1 MKIEKKV
8 LNNALRILGKVVC
21 QTSPVEVF
29 RGVRFVG
36 TPGKVLAMA
45 TDGVELVSL
54 RIDAETEGSE
64 DFFVEYRALW
74 EMVRTARSNRIVLE
88 GRKVEYPVLEA
99 VPADAT
105 VAELPVEFAELLVS
119 AAPII
124 NRNEPRAVLRGVN
137 LSKDGTTVTD
147 GKQLLNLPC
156 SLTLKESITIPF
168 PLVLLAARLHDAG
181 TLATWTNGNS
191 RLFQITI
198 GDFIWCGK
206 APSGNYP
213 NWKQVISADNALDYS
228 ITFHESKQVIDF
240 LKTVPDHEPY
250 HGIELNVTPEGV
262 SVIPLDYPDMHLE
275 AIAGHAGV
283 RPRAVLALN
292 KHILVRMLALGYC
305 TFRANSDGL
314 IPVVAEGRY
323 GRYLAMPIRS
333 VPRKYEKSTQPKQE
347 QKKMETTENKV
358 VESNDPVPAASPLEE
373 LCCNVEELR
382 RKLKHL
388 LDESGLLIR
397 KVKEVTL
404 LQKQKEREFVQT
416 CRRLE
421 RIKMAMW
428 QPAINQTGP
437 YGDSHPPEGELSTF
451 PHSRTGKRTGGYITS
466 VLPSPCR
473 RQGCTGG
480 A

>member
-1 MKIEKKV
+1 MRIEKKV
-8 LNNALRILGKVVC
+8 LNDALRILGKMVC
-21 QTSPVEVF
+21 QTSPAEVF

-54 RIDAETEGSE
+54 RLDAETEGAE
-64 DFFVEYRALW
+64 DLFVEYRALR
-74 EMVRTARSNRIVLE
+74 EMARAARGSRIELE
-88 GRKVEYPVLEA
+88 GRKVEYPAPEV

-105 VAELPVEFAELLVS
+105 VVELPVEFAELLAS

-137 LSKDGTTVTD
+137 LSKDGITVTD

-156 SLTLKESITIPF
+156 SLALKESITIPF
-168 PLVLLAARLHDAG
+168 PSALLVAKLHDAG
-181 TLATWTNGNS
+181 TLAAWTNGNS

-198 GDFIWCGK
+198 GDFVWCGK
-206 APSGNYP
+206 IPSGNYP
-213 NWKQVISADNALDYS
+213 NWKQVIPADNALDYS
-228 ITFHESKQVIDF
+228 ITFHEPKQVIDF

-275 AIAGHAGV
+275 AIADHAGV
-283 RPRAVLALN
+283 RPRAVLVLN
-292 KHILVRMLALGYC
+292 KHILLRMLAQGYC

-314 IPVVAEGRY
+314 IPVVAEGGY

-333 VPRKYEKSTQPKQE
+333 IPGKYEKSIQPKQE

-373 LCCNVEELR
+373 LSSNVEELR
-382 RKLKHL
+382 SKLKHL
-388 LDESGLLIR
+388 LDESGILIR

-416 CRRLE
+416 RRRLE
-421 RIKMAMW
+421 RIKMAM
-428 QPAINQTGP
+428 
-437 YGDSHPPEGELSTF
+437 
-451 PHSRTGKRTGGYITS
+451 
-466 VLPSPCR
+466 
-473 RQGCTGG
+473 
-480 A
+480 

>member
-8 LNNALRILGKVVC
+8 LNDALRILGKVVC

-36 TPGKVLAMA
+36 TPGDVLAMA
-45 TDGVELVSL
+45 TDGEEQVSL
-54 RIDAETEGSE
+54 RIDAEVEGAE
-64 DFFVEYRALW
+64 DFFVEYRALR
-74 EMVRTARSNRIVLE
+74 EMVRTAKGSRIGLT
-88 GRKVEYPVLEA
+88 GRKVEYPALDA
-99 VPADAT
+99 VPADAI
-105 VAELPVEFAELLVS
+105 VAELPVEFAELLAS

-137 LSKDGTTVTD
+137 LSKDGITVTD

-156 SLTLKESITIPF
+156 SLALKESITIPF
-168 PLVLLAARLHDAG
+168 PSALLAARLHDAG
-181 TLATWTNGNS
+181 TLAAWTSGNS

-213 NWKQVISADNALDYS
+213 NWKQVIPADNALDYS
-228 ITFHESKQVIDF
+228 ITFHEPKQVIDF

-275 AIAGHAGV
+275 AIADHAGV
-283 RPRAVLALN
+283 RPRAVLVLN
-292 KHILVRMLALGYC
+292 KHILLRMLVQGYC

-314 IPVVAEGRY
+314 IPVVAEGGY

-333 VPRKYEKSTQPKQE
+333 IPGKYEKSIQPKQE

-373 LCCNVEELR
+373 LSSNVEELR
-382 RKLKHL
+382 SKLKHL

-416 CRRLE
+416 RRRLE
-421 RIKMAMW
+421 RIKMAM
-428 QPAINQTGP
+428 
-437 YGDSHPPEGELSTF
+437 
-451 PHSRTGKRTGGYITS
+451 
-466 VLPSPCR
+466 
-473 RQGCTGG
+473 
-480 A
+480 

>member
-1 MKIEKKV
+1 MRIEKKV
-8 LNNALRILGKVVC
+8 LNDALRILGKVVC
-21 QTSPVEVF
+21 QTSPAEVF

-36 TPGKVLAMA
+36 TPGDVLAMA

-54 RIDAETEGSE
+54 RIDAEVEGTE
-64 DFFVEYRALW
+64 DFFVEYRALR
-74 EMVRTARSNRIVLE
+74 EMVRTAKGSRIELK
-88 GRKVEYPVLEA
+88 GRKVEYPAQEA
-99 VPADAT
+99 VPADAA
-105 VAELPVEFAELLVS
+105 VVELPVEFAELLAS

-137 LSKDGTTVTD
+137 LSKDGITVTD

-156 SLTLKESITIPF
+156 SLALKESITIPF
-168 PLVLLAARLHDAG
+168 PSALLAARLHDAG
-181 TLATWTNGNS
+181 TLAAWTSGNS

-213 NWKQVISADNALDYS
+213 NWKQVIPADNALDYS
-228 ITFHESKQVIDF
+228 ITFHEPKQVIDF

-275 AIAGHAGV
+275 AIADHAGV

-292 KHILVRMLALGYC
+292 KHILLRMLAQGYC
-305 TFRANSDGL
+305 TFRANSGGL
-314 IPVVAEGRY
+314 IPVVAEGGY

-333 VPRKYEKSTQPKQE
+333 VPGKYEKSTQPKLE

-373 LCCNVEELR
+373 LSSNVEELR
-382 RKLKHL
+382 SKLKHL
-388 LDESGLLIR
+388 LDESGILIR

-416 CRRLE
+416 RRRLE
-421 RIKMAMW
+421 RIKMAM
-428 QPAINQTGP
+428 
-437 YGDSHPPEGELSTF
+437 
-451 PHSRTGKRTGGYITS
+451 
-466 VLPSPCR
+466 
-473 RQGCTGG
+473 
-480 A
+480 

>member
-1 MKIEKKV
+1 MRIEKKV
-8 LNNALRILGKVVC
+8 LNDALRILGKVVC

-36 TPGKVLAMA
+36 TPGDVLAMA

-54 RIDAETEGSE
+54 RIDAEVEGAE
-64 DFFVEYRALW
+64 DFVVEYRALR
-74 EMVRTARSNRIVLE
+74 EMVRTARGNRIVLE
-88 GRKVEYPVLEA
+88 GGKVEYPAQEV

-105 VAELPVEFAELLVS
+105 IVELPVEFAELLAS

-137 LSKDGTTVTD
+137 LSKDGITVTD

-156 SLTLKESITIPF
+156 SLALKESITIPF
-168 PLVLLAARLHDAG
+168 PSALLAARLHDAG
-181 TLATWTNGNS
+181 TLAAWTSGNS

-198 GDFIWCGK
+198 GDFVWCGK
-206 APSGNYP
+206 IPSGNYP
-213 NWKQVISADNALDYS
+213 NWKQVIPADNALDYS
-228 ITFHESKQVIDF
+228 ITFHEPKQVIDF

-275 AIAGHAGV
+275 AIADHAGV
-283 RPRAVLALN
+283 RPRAVLVLN
-292 KHILVRMLALGYC
+292 KHILLRMLAQGYC

-314 IPVVAEGRY
+314 IPVVAEGGY

-333 VPRKYEKSTQPKQE
+333 IPGKYEKSIQPKQE

-373 LCCNVEELR
+373 LSSNVEELR
-382 RKLKHL
+382 SKLKHL
-388 LDESGLLIR
+388 LDESGILIR

-416 CRRLE
+416 RRRLE
-421 RIKMAMW
+421 RIKMAM
-428 QPAINQTGP
+428 
-437 YGDSHPPEGELSTF
+437 
-451 PHSRTGKRTGGYITS
+451 
-466 VLPSPCR
+466 
-473 RQGCTGG
+473 
-480 A
+480 

>member
-1 MKIEKKV
+1 MRIEKKV
-8 LNNALRILGKVVC
+8 LNDALRILGKMVC
-21 QTSPVEVF
+21 QTSPAEVF

-36 TPGKVLAMA
+36 IPGDVLAMA
-45 TDGVELVSL
+45 TDSVEQVSL
-54 RIDAETEGSE
+54 RIDAEVEGTE
-64 DFFVEYRALW
+64 DFVVEYRTLR
-74 EMVRTARSNRIVLE
+74 EMVRTTKGSRIELK
-88 GRKVEYPVLEA
+88 GRNVEYPALDA
-99 VPADAT
+99 VPADAI
-105 VAELPVEFAELLVS
+105 VAELPVEFAELLAS

-137 LSKDGTTVTD
+137 LSKDGITVTD

-156 SLTLKESITIPF
+156 SLALKESITIPF
-168 PLVLLAARLHDAG
+168 PSALLAARLHDAG
-181 TLATWTNGNS
+181 TLAAWTSGNS

-198 GDFIWCGK
+198 GNFIWYGK

-213 NWKQVISADNALDYS
+213 NWKQVIPADNALDYS
-228 ITFHESKQVIDF
+228 ITFHEPKQVIDF

-275 AIAGHAGV
+275 AIADHAGV
-283 RPRAVLALN
+283 RPRAVLVLN
-292 KHILVRMLALGYC
+292 KHILLRMLAQGYC

-314 IPVVAEGRY
+314 IPVVAEGGY

-333 VPRKYEKSTQPKQE
+333 IPGKYEKSIQPKQE

-373 LCCNVEELR
+373 LSSNVEELR
-382 RKLKHL
+382 SKLKHL

-416 CRRLE
+416 RRRLE
-421 RIKMAMW
+421 RIKMTM
-428 QPAINQTGP
+428 
-437 YGDSHPPEGELSTF
+437 
-451 PHSRTGKRTGGYITS
+451 
-466 VLPSPCR
+466 
-473 RQGCTGG
+473 
-480 A
+480 

>member
-1 MKIEKKV
+1 MIEKNATQGGKEMRIEKKV
-8 LNNALRILGKVVC
+8 LNDALRILGKMVC
-21 QTSPVEVF
+21 QTSPAEVF

-36 TPGKVLAMA
+36 TPGDVLAMA
-45 TDGVELVSL
+45 TDGVEQVSL
-54 RIDAETEGSE
+54 RIDAEVEGAE
-64 DFFVEYRALW
+64 DFFVEYRALR
-74 EMVRTARSNRIVLE
+74 EMVRTAKGSRIELK
-88 GRKVEYPVLEA
+88 GRKVEYPAQEA
-99 VPADAT
+99 VPADAA
-105 VAELPVEFAELLVS
+105 VVELPVEFAELLAS

-137 LSKDGTTVTD
+137 LSKDGITVTD

-156 SLTLKESITIPF
+156 SLALKESITIPF
-168 PLVLLAARLHDAG
+168 PSALLAARLHDAG
-181 TLATWTNGNS
+181 TLAAWTNGNS

-213 NWKQVISADNALDYS
+213 NWKQVIPADNALDYS
-228 ITFHESKQVIDF
+228 ITFHEPKQVIDF

-275 AIAGHAGV
+275 AIADHAGV
-283 RPRAVLALN
+283 RPRAVLVLN
-292 KHILVRMLALGYC
+292 KHILLRMLAQGYC

-314 IPVVAEGRY
+314 IPVVAEGGY

-333 VPRKYEKSTQPKQE
+333 IPGKYEKSIQPEQE

-373 LCCNVEELR
+373 LSSNVEELR
-382 RKLKHL
+382 SKLKHL
-388 LDESGLLIR
+388 LDESGILIR

-416 CRRLE
+416 RRRLE
-421 RIKMAMW
+421 RIKMAM
-428 QPAINQTGP
+428 
-437 YGDSHPPEGELSTF
+437 
-451 PHSRTGKRTGGYITS
+451 
-466 VLPSPCR
+466 
-473 RQGCTGG
+473 
-480 A
+480 

>member
-1 MKIEKKV
+1 MRIEKKV
-8 LNNALRILGKVVC
+8 LNDALRILGKMVC
-21 QTSPVEVF
+21 QTSPAEVF

-36 TPGKVLAMA
+36 TPGDVLAMA
-45 TDGVELVSL
+45 TDGVEQVSL
-54 RIDAETEGSE
+54 RIDAETEGAE
-64 DFFVEYRALW
+64 EFFVEYRALR
-74 EMVRTARSNRIVLE
+74 EMVRTAKGSRIELK
-88 GRKVEYPVLEA
+88 GRKVEYPALEA
-99 VPADAT
+99 VPADAA
-105 VAELPVEFAELLVS
+105 VVELPVEFPELLAS

-137 LSKDGTTVTD
+137 LSKDGITVTD

-156 SLTLKESITIPF
+156 SLALKESITIPF
-168 PLVLLAARLHDAG
+168 PSALLAARLHDAG
-181 TLATWTNGNS
+181 TLAAWTSGNS

-213 NWKQVISADNALDYS
+213 NWKQVIPADNALDYS
-228 ITFHESKQVIDF
+228 ITFHEPKQVIDF

-275 AIAGHAGV
+275 AIADHAGV
-283 RPRAVLALN
+283 RPRAVLVLN
-292 KHILVRMLALGYC
+292 KHILLRMLAQGYC

-314 IPVVAEGRY
+314 IPVVAEGGY

-333 VPRKYEKSTQPKQE
+333 IPGKYEKSIQPKQE

-373 LCCNVEELR
+373 LSSNVEELR
-382 RKLKHL
+382 SKLKHL
-388 LDESGLLIR
+388 LDESGILIR

-416 CRRLE
+416 RRRLE
-421 RIKMAMW
+421 RIKMAM
-428 QPAINQTGP
+428 
-437 YGDSHPPEGELSTF
+437 
-451 PHSRTGKRTGGYITS
+451 
-466 VLPSPCR
+466 
-473 RQGCTGG
+473 
-480 A
+480 

>member
-1 MKIEKKV
+1 MRIEKKV
-8 LNNALRILGKVVC
+8 LNDALRILGKMVC
-21 QTSPVEVF
+21 QTSPAKVF

-36 TPGKVLAMA
+36 TPGDVLAMA
-45 TDGVELVSL
+45 TDGVEQVSL
-54 RIDAETEGSE
+54 RIDAEVEGAE
-64 DFFVEYRALW
+64 EFFVEYRVLR
-74 EMVRTARSNRIVLE
+74 EMVRTAKGSRIELK
-88 GRKVEYPVLEA
+88 GRKVEYPAQEAVPADATRTAKGSRIELKGRKVEYPAQEA

-105 VAELPVEFAELLVS
+105 VVELPVEFAELLAS

-137 LSKDGTTVTD
+137 LSKDGITVTD

-156 SLTLKESITIPF
+156 SLALKESITIPF
-168 PLVLLAARLHDAG
+168 PSALLAARLHDAG
-181 TLATWTNGNS
+181 TLAAWTSGNS

-198 GDFIWCGK
+198 GNFIWYGK

-213 NWKQVISADNALDYS
+213 NWKQVIPADNALDYS
-228 ITFHESKQVIDF
+228 ITFHEPKQVIDF

-275 AIAGHAGV
+275 AIADHAGV
-283 RPRAVLALN
+283 RPRAVLVLN
-292 KHILVRMLALGYC
+292 KHILLRMLAQGYC

-314 IPVVAEGRY
+314 IPVVAEGGY

-333 VPRKYEKSTQPKQE
+333 IPGKYEKSIQPKQE

-373 LCCNVEELR
+373 LSSNVEELR
-382 RKLKHL
+382 SKLKHL
-388 LDESGLLIR
+388 LDESGILIR

-416 CRRLE
+416 RRRLE
-421 RIKMAMW
+421 RIKMAM
-428 QPAINQTGP
+428 
-437 YGDSHPPEGELSTF
+437 
-451 PHSRTGKRTGGYITS
+451 
-466 VLPSPCR
+466 
-473 RQGCTGG
+473 
-480 A
+480 

>member
-1 MKIEKKV
+1 MRIEKKV
-8 LNNALRILGKVVC
+8 LNDALRILGKMVC
-21 QTSPVEVF
+21 QTSPEEVF

-36 TPGKVLAMA
+36 IPGDVLAMA
-45 TDGVELVSL
+45 TDGVEQVSL
-54 RIDAETEGSE
+54 RIDAEVEGAE
-64 DFFVEYRALW
+64 DFFVEYRALR
-74 EMVRTARSNRIVLE
+74 EMVRTAKGSRIELK
-88 GRKVEYPVLEA
+88 GRNVEYPALDA
-99 VPADAT
+99 VPADAI
-105 VAELPVEFAELLVS
+105 VAELPVEFAELLAS

-137 LSKDGTTVTD
+137 LSKDGITATD

-168 PLVLLAARLHDAG
+168 PLALLAARLHDTG
-181 TLATWTNGNS
+181 TLAAWTSGNS

-213 NWKQVISADNALDYS
+213 NWKQVIPADNALDYS
-228 ITFHESKQVIDF
+228 ITFHEPKQVIDF

-275 AIAGHAGV
+275 AIADHAGV
-283 RPRAVLALN
+283 RPRAVLVLN
-292 KHILVRMLALGYC
+292 KHILLRMLAQGYC

-314 IPVVAEGRY
+314 IPVVAEGGY

-333 VPRKYEKSTQPKQE
+333 IPGKYEKSIQPKQE

-373 LCCNVEELR
+373 LSSNVEELR
-382 RKLKHL
+382 SKLKHL

-416 CRRLE
+416 RRRLE
-421 RIKMAMW
+421 RIKMAM
-428 QPAINQTGP
+428 
-437 YGDSHPPEGELSTF
+437 
-451 PHSRTGKRTGGYITS
+451 
-466 VLPSPCR
+466 
-473 RQGCTGG
+473 
-480 A
+480 

>member
-1 MKIEKKV
+1 MRIEKKV
-8 LNNALRILGKVVC
+8 LNDALRILGKMVC
-21 QTSPVEVF
+21 QTSPAEVF

-36 TPGKVLAMA
+36 TPGDVLAMA

-54 RIDAETEGSE
+54 RIDAEVEGTE
-64 DFFVEYRALW
+64 DFVVEYRALR
-74 EMVRTARSNRIVLE
+74 EMVRTAKGSRIELK
-88 GRKVEYPVLEA
+88 GRKVEYPALEA

-105 VAELPVEFAELLVS
+105 VVELLEEFPELLAS

-137 LSKDGTTVTD
+137 LSKDGITVTD

-156 SLTLKESITIPF
+156 SLALKESITIPF
-168 PLVLLAARLHDAG
+168 PSALLAARLHDAG
-181 TLATWTNGNS
+181 TLAAWTSGNS

-213 NWKQVISADNALDYS
+213 NWKQVIPADNALDYS
-228 ITFHESKQVIDF
+228 ITFHEPKQVIDF

-275 AIAGHAGV
+275 AIADHAGV

-292 KHILVRMLALGYC
+292 KHILLRMLAQGYC

-314 IPVVAEGRY
+314 IPVVAEGGY

-333 VPRKYEKSTQPKQE
+333 VPRKYEKSIQPEQE

-373 LCCNVEELR
+373 LSSNVEELR
-382 RKLKHL
+382 SKLKHL
-388 LDESGLLIR
+388 LDESGILIR

-416 CRRLE
+416 RRRLE
-421 RIKMAMW
+421 RIKMAM
-428 QPAINQTGP
+428 
-437 YGDSHPPEGELSTF
+437 
-451 PHSRTGKRTGGYITS
+451 
-466 VLPSPCR
+466 
-473 RQGCTGG
+473 
-480 A
+480 

>member
-1 MKIEKKV
+1 MRIEKKV
-8 LNNALRILGKVVC
+8 LNDALRILGKVVC
-21 QTSPVEVF
+21 QTSTVEVF

-36 TPGKVLAMA
+36 TPEKVLAMA

-54 RIDAETEGSE
+54 RLDAETEGAE
-64 DFFVEYRALW
+64 DLFVEYRALR
-74 EMVRTARSNRIVLE
+74 EMARAARGSRIELE
-88 GRKVEYPVLEA
+88 GRKVEYPAPEV

-105 VAELPVEFAELLVS
+105 VVELPVEFAELLAS

-137 LSKDGTTVTD
+137 LSKDGITVTD

-156 SLTLKESITIPF
+156 SLALKESITIPF
-168 PLVLLAARLHDAG
+168 PSALLAARLHDAG
-181 TLATWTNGNS
+181 TLAAWTSGNS

-213 NWKQVISADNALDYS
+213 NWKQVIPADNALDYS
-228 ITFHESKQVIDF
+228 ITFHEPKQVIDF

-275 AIAGHAGV
+275 AIADHAGV
-283 RPRAVLALN
+283 RPRAVLVLN
-292 KHILVRMLALGYC
+292 KHILLRMLAQGYC

-314 IPVVAEGRY
+314 IPVVAEGGY

-333 VPRKYEKSTQPKQE
+333 IPGKYEKSIQPKQE

-373 LCCNVEELR
+373 LSSNVEELR
-382 RKLKHL
+382 SKLKHL

-416 CRRLE
+416 RRRLE
-421 RIKMAMW
+421 RIKMAM
-428 QPAINQTGP
+428 
-437 YGDSHPPEGELSTF
+437 
-451 PHSRTGKRTGGYITS
+451 
-466 VLPSPCR
+466 
-473 RQGCTGG
+473 
-480 A
+480 

>member
-1 MKIEKKV
+1 MVPKMPDSCLTAGYFVFYSQDREERNGYDQKMQTQGGKEMRIEKKV
-8 LNNALRILGKVVC
+8 LNDALRILGKVVC
-21 QTSPVEVF
+21 QTSPAEVF

-36 TPGKVLAMA
+36 TPGDVLAMA
-45 TDGVELVSL
+45 TDGEEQVSL
-54 RIDAETEGSE
+54 RIDAEVEGAE
-64 DFFVEYRALW
+64 EFFVEYRALR
-74 EMVRTARSNRIVLE
+74 EMVRTAKGSRIELK
-88 GRKVEYPVLEA
+88 GRKVEYPAQEV

-105 VAELPVEFAELLVS
+105 VAELPVEFAELLAS

-137 LSKDGTTVTD
+137 LSKDGITVTD

-156 SLTLKESITIPF
+156 SLALKESITIPF
-168 PLVLLAARLHDAG
+168 PSALLAARLHDVG
-181 TLATWTNGNS
+181 TLAAWTSGNS

-213 NWKQVISADNALDYS
+213 NWKQVIPADNALDYS
-228 ITFHESKQVIDF
+228 ITFHEPKQVIDF

-275 AIAGHAGV
+275 AIADHAGV
-283 RPRAVLALN
+283 RPRAVLVLN
-292 KHILVRMLALGYC
+292 KHILLRMLAQGYC

-314 IPVVAEGRY
+314 IPVVAEGGY

-333 VPRKYEKSTQPKQE
+333 VPKKYEKSIQPKQE

-373 LCCNVEELR
+373 LSSNVEELR
-382 RKLKHL
+382 SKLKHL
-388 LDESGLLIR
+388 LDESGILIR

-416 CRRLE
+416 RRRLE
-421 RIKMAMW
+421 RIKMAM
-428 QPAINQTGP
+428 
-437 YGDSHPPEGELSTF
+437 
-451 PHSRTGKRTGGYITS
+451 
-466 VLPSPCR
+466 
-473 RQGCTGG
+473 
-480 A
+480 

>member
-1 MKIEKKV
+1 MIEKNATQGGKEMRIEKKV
-8 LNNALRILGKVVC
+8 LNDALRILGKVVC

-36 TPGKVLAMA
+36 TPGDVLAMA

-54 RIDAETEGSE
+54 RLDAETEGAE
-64 DFFVEYRALW
+64 DFFVEYRALR
-74 EMVRTARSNRIVLE
+74 EMVRTARGNRIVLE
-88 GRKVEYPVLEA
+88 GRKVEYPAQEV

-105 VAELPVEFAELLVS
+105 VVELPEKFSELLAS

-124 NRNEPRAVLRGVN
+124 NRNESRAVLQGVN
-137 LSKDGTTVTD
+137 LSKDGITATD

-156 SLTLKESITIPF
+156 PLALKESITIPF
-168 PLVLLAARLHDAG
+168 PSALLAARLHDAG
-181 TLATWTNGNS
+181 TLAAWTSGNS

-213 NWKQVISADNALDYS
+213 NWKQVIPADNALDYS
-228 ITFHESKQVIDF
+228 ITFHEPKQVIDF

-275 AIAGHAGV
+275 AIADHAGV
-283 RPRAVLALN
+283 RPRAVLVLN
-292 KHILVRMLALGYC
+292 KHILLRMLAQGYC

-314 IPVVAEGRY
+314 IPVVTEGGY

-333 VPRKYEKSTQPKQE
+333 ILGKYEKSIQPKQE

-373 LCCNVEELR
+373 LSSNVEELR
-382 RKLKHL
+382 SKLKHL
-388 LDESGLLIR
+388 LDESGILIR

-416 CRRLE
+416 RRRLE
-421 RIKMAMW
+421 RIKMAM
-428 QPAINQTGP
+428 
-437 YGDSHPPEGELSTF
+437 
-451 PHSRTGKRTGGYITS
+451 
-466 VLPSPCR
+466 
-473 RQGCTGG
+473 
-480 A
+480 

>member
-1 MKIEKKV
+1 MRIEKKV
-8 LNNALRILGKVVC
+8 LNDALRILGKVVC

-36 TPGKVLAMA
+36 TPGDVLAMA
-45 TDGVELVSL
+45 TDGEEQVSL
-54 RIDAETEGSE
+54 RIDAEVEGAE
-64 DFFVEYRALW
+64 DFFVEYRALR
-74 EMVRTARSNRIVLE
+74 EMVRTAKGSRIGLT
-88 GRKVEYPVLEA
+88 GRKVEYPALEA
-99 VPADAT
+99 VPADAI
-105 VAELPVEFAELLVS
+105 VAELPVEFAELLAS

-137 LSKDGTTVTD
+137 LSNDGITVTD

-168 PLVLLAARLHDAG
+168 PSALLAARLHDVG
-181 TLATWTNGNS
+181 TLAAWTSGNS

-198 GDFIWCGK
+198 GNFIWYGK

-213 NWKQVISADNALDYS
+213 NWKQVIPADNALDYS
-228 ITFHESKQVIDF
+228 ITFREPKQMIDF

-275 AIAGHAGV
+275 AIADHAGV
-283 RPRAVLALN
+283 RPRAVLVLN
-292 KHILVRMLALGYC
+292 KHILLRMLAQGYC

-314 IPVVAEGRY
+314 IPVVAEGGY

-333 VPRKYEKSTQPKQE
+333 IPGKYEKSIQPKQE

-373 LCCNVEELR
+373 LSSNVEELR
-382 RKLKHL
+382 SKLKHL
-388 LDESGLLIR
+388 LDESGILIR

-416 CRRLE
+416 RRRLE
-421 RIKMAMW
+421 RIKMAM
-428 QPAINQTGP
+428 
-437 YGDSHPPEGELSTF
+437 
-451 PHSRTGKRTGGYITS
+451 
-466 VLPSPCR
+466 
-473 RQGCTGG
+473 
-480 A
+480 

>member
-1 MKIEKKV
+1 MRIEKKV
-8 LNNALRILGKVVC
+8 LNDALRILGKMVC
-21 QTSPVEVF
+21 QTSPAEVF

-36 TPGKVLAMA
+36 TPGDVLAMA
-45 TDGVELVSL
+45 TDSVEQVSL
-54 RIDAETEGSE
+54 RIDAEVEGTE
-64 DFFVEYRALW
+64 DFVVEYRALR
-74 EMVRTARSNRIVLE
+74 EMVRTAKGSRIELK
-88 GRKVEYPVLEA
+88 GRNVEYPALDA
-99 VPADAT
+99 VPADAI
-105 VAELPVEFAELLVS
+105 VAELPVEFAELLAS

-137 LSKDGTTVTD
+137 LSKDGITVTD

-156 SLTLKESITIPF
+156 SLALKESITIPF
-168 PLVLLAARLHDAG
+168 PSALLAARLHDAG
-181 TLATWTNGNS
+181 TLAAWTSGNS

-198 GDFIWCGK
+198 GDFTWSGK

-213 NWKQVISADNALDYS
+213 NWKQVIPADNALDYS
-228 ITFHESKQVIDF
+228 ITFHEPKQVIDF

-275 AIAGHAGV
+275 AIADHAGV
-283 RPRAVLALN
+283 RPRAVLVLN
-292 KHILVRMLALGYC
+292 KHILLRMLAQGYC

-314 IPVVAEGRY
+314 IPVVAEGGY

-333 VPRKYEKSTQPKQE
+333 IPGKYEKSIQPKQE

-373 LCCNVEELR
+373 LSSNVEELR
-382 RKLKHL
+382 SKLKHL
-388 LDESGLLIR
+388 LDESGILIR

-416 CRRLE
+416 RRRLE
-421 RIKMAMW
+421 RIKMTM
-428 QPAINQTGP
+428 
-437 YGDSHPPEGELSTF
+437 
-451 PHSRTGKRTGGYITS
+451 
-466 VLPSPCR
+466 
-473 RQGCTGG
+473 
-480 A
+480 

>member
-1 MKIEKKV
+1 MQTQGGKEMRIEKKV
-8 LNNALRILGKVVC
+8 LNDALRILGKMVC
-21 QTSPVEVF
+21 QTSPAEVF

-36 TPGKVLAMA
+36 TPGDVLAMA

-54 RIDAETEGSE
+54 RIDAEVEGTE
-64 DFFVEYRALW
+64 DFVVEYRALR
-74 EMVRTARSNRIVLE
+74 EMVRTDKGSRIELK
-88 GRKVEYPVLEA
+88 GRKVEYPALEA

-105 VAELPVEFAELLVS
+105 VAELPVEFAELLAS

-137 LSKDGTTVTD
+137 LSKDGITVTD

-156 SLTLKESITIPF
+156 SLALKESITIPF
-168 PLVLLAARLHDAG
+168 PLALLAARLHDTG
-181 TLATWTNGNS
+181 NLAAWTSGNS

-198 GDFIWCGK
+198 GNFIWYGK

-213 NWKQVISADNALDYS
+213 NWKQVIPADNALDYS
-228 ITFHESKQVIDF
+228 ITFREPKQVIDF

-275 AIAGHAGV
+275 AIADHAGV
-283 RPRAVLALN
+283 RPRAVLVLN
-292 KHILVRMLALGYC
+292 KHILLRMLAQGYC

-314 IPVVAEGRY
+314 IPVVAEGGY

-333 VPRKYEKSTQPKQE
+333 VPGKYEKSTQPKQE
-347 QKKMETTENKV
+347 QKKMETIENKV

-373 LCCNVEELR
+373 LSSNVEELR
-382 RKLKHL
+382 SKLKHL
-388 LDESGLLIR
+388 LDESGILIR

-416 CRRLE
+416 RRRLE
-421 RIKMAMW
+421 RIKMAM
-428 QPAINQTGP
+428 
-437 YGDSHPPEGELSTF
+437 
-451 PHSRTGKRTGGYITS
+451 
-466 VLPSPCR
+466 
-473 RQGCTGG
+473 
-480 A
+480 

>member
-1 MKIEKKV
+1 MRIEKKV
-8 LNNALRILGKVVC
+8 LNDALRILGKMVC
-21 QTSPVEVF
+21 QTSPAEVF

-36 TPGKVLAMA
+36 IPGDVLAMA
-45 TDGVELVSL
+45 TDSVEQVSL
-54 RIDAETEGSE
+54 RIDAEVEGTE
-64 DFFVEYRALW
+64 DFVVEYRTLR
-74 EMVRTARSNRIVLE
+74 EMVRTTKGSRIELK
-88 GRKVEYPVLEA
+88 GRNVEYPALDA
-99 VPADAT
+99 VPADAI
-105 VAELPVEFAELLVS
+105 VAELPVEFAELLAS

-137 LSKDGTTVTD
+137 LSKDGITVTD

-156 SLTLKESITIPF
+156 SLALKESITIPF
-168 PLVLLAARLHDAG
+168 PSALLAARLHDAG
-181 TLATWTNGNS
+181 TLAAWTSGNS

-198 GDFIWCGK
+198 GNFIWYGK

-213 NWKQVISADNALDYS
+213 NWKQVIPADNALDYS
-228 ITFHESKQVIDF
+228 ITFHEPKQVIDF

-275 AIAGHAGV
+275 AIADHAGV
-283 RPRAVLALN
+283 RPRAVLVLN
-292 KHILVRMLALGYC
+292 KHILLRMLAQGYC

-314 IPVVAEGRY
+314 IPVVAEGGY

-333 VPRKYEKSTQPKQE
+333 IPGKYEKSIQPKQE

-373 LCCNVEELR
+373 LSSNVEELR
-382 RKLKHL
+382 SKLKHL
-388 LDESGLLIR
+388 LDESGILIR

-416 CRRLE
+416 RRRLE
-421 RIKMAMW
+421 RIKMAM
-428 QPAINQTGP
+428 
-437 YGDSHPPEGELSTF
+437 
-451 PHSRTGKRTGGYITS
+451 
-466 VLPSPCR
+466 
-473 RQGCTGG
+473 
-480 A
+480 

>member
-1 MKIEKKV
+1 MRIEKKV
-8 LNNALRILGKVVC
+8 LNDALRILGKVVC
-21 QTSPVEVF
+21 QTSPAEVF

-36 TPGKVLAMA
+36 TPGDVLAMA
-45 TDGVELVSL
+45 TDGVEQVSL
-54 RIDAETEGSE
+54 RIDAEVEGAE
-64 DFFVEYRALW
+64 DLFVEYRALR
-74 EMVRTARSNRIVLE
+74 EMARAARGSRIELE
-88 GRKVEYPVLEA
+88 GRKVEYPAPEV

-105 VAELPVEFAELLVS
+105 VVELPVEFAELLAS

-137 LSKDGTTVTD
+137 LSKDGITVTD

-156 SLTLKESITIPF
+156 SLALKESITIPF
-168 PLVLLAARLHDAG
+168 PSALLAARLHDAG
-181 TLATWTNGNS
+181 TLAAWTSGNS

-213 NWKQVISADNALDYS
+213 NWKQVIPADNALDYS
-228 ITFHESKQVIDF
+228 IIFHEPKQVIDF

-275 AIAGHAGV
+275 AIADHAGV
-283 RPRAVLALN
+283 RPRAVLVLN
-292 KHILVRMLALGYC
+292 KHILLRMLAQGYC

-314 IPVVAEGRY
+314 IPVVAEGGY

-333 VPRKYEKSTQPKQE
+333 IPGKYEKSIQPEQE

-373 LCCNVEELR
+373 LSSNVEELR
-382 RKLKHL
+382 SKLKHL
-388 LDESGLLIR
+388 LDESGILIR

-416 CRRLE
+416 RRRLE
-421 RIKMAMW
+421 RIKMAM
-428 QPAINQTGP
+428 
-437 YGDSHPPEGELSTF
+437 
-451 PHSRTGKRTGGYITS
+451 
-466 VLPSPCR
+466 
-473 RQGCTGG
+473 
-480 A
+480 

>member
-1 MKIEKKV
+1 MRIEKKV
-8 LNNALRILGKVVC
+8 LNDALRILGKVVC

-36 TPGKVLAMA
+36 TPGDVLAMA
-45 TDGVELVSL
+45 TDGEEQVSL
-54 RIDAETEGSE
+54 RIDAEVEGAE
-64 DFFVEYRALW
+64 DFFVEYRALR
-74 EMVRTARSNRIVLE
+74 EMVRTAKGSRIGLT
-88 GRKVEYPVLEA
+88 GRKVEYPALEA
-99 VPADAT
+99 VPADAI
-105 VAELPVEFAELLVS
+105 VAELPVEFAELLAS

-137 LSKDGTTVTD
+137 LSNDGITVTD

-168 PLVLLAARLHDAG
+168 PSALLAARLHDAG
-181 TLATWTNGNS
+181 TLAAWTSGNS

-213 NWKQVISADNALDYS
+213 NWKQVIPADNALDYS
-228 ITFHESKQVIDF
+228 ITFHEPKQVIDF

-275 AIAGHAGV
+275 AIADHAGV
-283 RPRAVLALN
+283 RPRAVLVLN
-292 KHILVRMLALGYC
+292 KHILLRMLAQGYC

-314 IPVVAEGRY
+314 IPVVAEGGY

-333 VPRKYEKSTQPKQE
+333 IPGKYEKSIQPKQE

-373 LCCNVEELR
+373 LSSNVEELR
-382 RKLKHL
+382 SKLKHL
-388 LDESGLLIR
+388 LDESGILIR

-416 CRRLE
+416 RRRLE
-421 RIKMAMW
+421 RIKMAM
-428 QPAINQTGP
+428 
-437 YGDSHPPEGELSTF
+437 
-451 PHSRTGKRTGGYITS
+451 
-466 VLPSPCR
+466 
-473 RQGCTGG
+473 
-480 A
+480 

>member
-1 MKIEKKV
+1 MRIEKKV
-8 LNNALRILGKVVC
+8 LNDALRILGKMVC
-21 QTSPVEVF
+21 QTSPAEVF

-36 TPGKVLAMA
+36 TPGDVLAMA
-45 TDGVELVSL
+45 TDGVEQVSL
-54 RIDAETEGSE
+54 RIDAEVEGTE
-64 DFFVEYRALW
+64 DFVVEYRALR
-74 EMVRTARSNRIVLE
+74 EMVRTVKGSRIELK
-88 GRKVEYPVLEA
+88 GRKVEYPAQEA
-99 VPADAT
+99 VPSDAT
-105 VAELPVEFAELLVS
+105 VVELPVEFAELLAS

-137 LSKDGTTVTD
+137 LSKDGITVTD

-156 SLTLKESITIPF
+156 SLALKESITIPF
-168 PLVLLAARLHDAG
+168 PSALLAARLHDAG
-181 TLATWTNGNS
+181 ILAAWTSGNS

-213 NWKQVISADNALDYS
+213 NWKQVIPADNALDYS
-228 ITFHESKQVIDF
+228 ITFHEPKQVIDF

-275 AIAGHAGV
+275 AIADHAGV
-283 RPRAVLALN
+283 RPRAVLVLN
-292 KHILVRMLALGYC
+292 KHILLRMLAQGYC

-314 IPVVAEGRY
+314 IPVVAEGGY

-333 VPRKYEKSTQPKQE
+333 IPGKYEKSIQPKQE

-373 LCCNVEELR
+373 LSSNVEELR
-382 RKLKHL
+382 SKLKHL
-388 LDESGLLIR
+388 LDESGILIR

-416 CRRLE
+416 RRRLE
-421 RIKMAMW
+421 RIKMAM
-428 QPAINQTGP
+428 
-437 YGDSHPPEGELSTF
+437 
-451 PHSRTGKRTGGYITS
+451 
-466 VLPSPCR
+466 
-473 RQGCTGG
+473 
-480 A
+480 

>member
-1 MKIEKKV
+1 MRIEKKV
-8 LNNALRILGKVVC
+8 LNDALRILGKMVC
-21 QTSPVEVF
+21 QTSPAEVF

-36 TPGKVLAMA
+36 TPGDVLAMA

-54 RIDAETEGSE
+54 RIDAEVEGTE
-64 DFFVEYRALW
+64 DFVVEYRALR
-74 EMVRTARSNRIVLE
+74 EMVRTAKGSRIELK
-88 GRKVEYPVLEA
+88 GRKVEYPALEA

-105 VAELPVEFAELLVS
+105 VAELPVEFAELLAS

-137 LSKDGTTVTD
+137 LSKDGITVTD

-156 SLTLKESITIPF
+156 SLALKESITIPF
-168 PLVLLAARLHDAG
+168 PLALLAARLHDTG
-181 TLATWTNGNS
+181 NLAAWTSGNS

-198 GDFIWCGK
+198 GNFIWYGK

-213 NWKQVISADNALDYS
+213 NWKQVIPADNALDYS
-228 ITFHESKQVIDF
+228 ITFREPKQVIDF

-275 AIAGHAGV
+275 AIADHAGV
-283 RPRAVLALN
+283 RPRAVLVLN
-292 KHILVRMLALGYC
+292 KHILLRMLAQGYC

-314 IPVVAEGRY
+314 IPVVAEGGY

-333 VPRKYEKSTQPKQE
+333 VPGKYEKSTQPKQE

-373 LCCNVEELR
+373 LSSNVEELR
-382 RKLKHL
+382 SKLKHL
-388 LDESGLLIR
+388 LDESGILIR

-416 CRRLE
+416 RRRLE
-421 RIKMAMW
+421 RIKMAM
-428 QPAINQTGP
+428 
-437 YGDSHPPEGELSTF
+437 
-451 PHSRTGKRTGGYITS
+451 
-466 VLPSPCR
+466 
-473 RQGCTGG
+473 
-480 A
+480 

>member
-1 MKIEKKV
+1 MRIEKKV
-8 LNNALRILGKVVC
+8 LNDALRILGKMVC
-21 QTSPVEVF
+21 QTSPEEVF

-36 TPGKVLAMA
+36 IPGDVLAMA
-45 TDGVELVSL
+45 TDGVEQVSL
-54 RIDAETEGSE
+54 RIDAEVEGAE
-64 DFFVEYRALW
+64 DFFVEYRALR
-74 EMVRTARSNRIVLE
+74 EMVRTAKGSRIELK
-88 GRKVEYPVLEA
+88 GRNVEYPALDA
-99 VPADAT
+99 VPADAI
-105 VAELPVEFAELLVS
+105 VAELPVEFAELLAS

-137 LSKDGTTVTD
+137 LSKDGITATD

-156 SLTLKESITIPF
+156 SLVLEESITIPF
-168 PLVLLAARLHDAG
+168 PLALLAARLHDTG
-181 TLATWTNGNS
+181 TLAAWTSGNS

-213 NWKQVISADNALDYS
+213 NWKQVIPADNALDYS
-228 ITFHESKQVIDF
+228 ITFHEPKQVIDF

-275 AIAGHAGV
+275 AIADHAGV
-283 RPRAVLALN
+283 RPRAVLVLN
-292 KHILVRMLALGYC
+292 KHILLRMLAQGYC

-314 IPVVAEGRY
+314 IPVVAEGGY

-333 VPRKYEKSTQPKQE
+333 IPGKYEKSIQPKQE

-373 LCCNVEELR
+373 LSSNVEELR
-382 RKLKHL
+382 SKLKHL

-416 CRRLE
+416 RRRLE
-421 RIKMAMW
+421 RIKMAM
-428 QPAINQTGP
+428 
-437 YGDSHPPEGELSTF
+437 
-451 PHSRTGKRTGGYITS
+451 
-466 VLPSPCR
+466 
-473 RQGCTGG
+473 
-480 A
+480 

>member
-1 MKIEKKV
+1 MRIEKKV
-8 LNNALRILGKVVC
+8 LNDALRILGKVVC

-36 TPGKVLAMA
+36 TPGDVLAMA

-54 RIDAETEGSE
+54 RLDAETEGAE
-64 DFFVEYRALW
+64 DFFVEYRALR
-74 EMVRTARSNRIVLE
+74 EMVRTARGNRIVLE
-88 GRKVEYPVLEA
+88 GRKVEYPAQEV

-105 VAELPVEFAELLVS
+105 VVELPEKFSELLAS

-124 NRNEPRAVLRGVN
+124 NRNESRAVLQGVN
-137 LSKDGTTVTD
+137 LSKDGITATD

-156 SLTLKESITIPF
+156 PLALKESITIPF
-168 PLVLLAARLHDAG
+168 PSALLAARLHDAG
-181 TLATWTNGNS
+181 TLAAWTSGNS

-213 NWKQVISADNALDYS
+213 NWKQVIPADNALDYS
-228 ITFHESKQVIDF
+228 ITFHEPKQVIDF

-275 AIAGHAGV
+275 AIADHAGV
-283 RPRAVLALN
+283 RPRAVLVLN
-292 KHILVRMLALGYC
+292 KHILLRMLAQGYC

-314 IPVVAEGRY
+314 IPVVTEGGY

-333 VPRKYEKSTQPKQE
+333 ILGKYEKSIQPKQE

-373 LCCNVEELR
+373 LSSNVEELR
-382 RKLKHL
+382 SKLKHL
-388 LDESGLLIR
+388 LDESGILIR

-416 CRRLE
+416 RRRLE
-421 RIKMAMW
+421 RIKMAM
-428 QPAINQTGP
+428 
-437 YGDSHPPEGELSTF
+437 
-451 PHSRTGKRTGGYITS
+451 
-466 VLPSPCR
+466 
-473 RQGCTGG
+473 
-480 A
+480 

>member
-1 MKIEKKV
+1 MRIEKKV
-8 LNNALRILGKVVC
+8 LNDALRILGKMVC
-21 QTSPVEVF
+21 QTSPAEVF

-36 TPGKVLAMA
+36 TPGDVLAMA

-54 RIDAETEGSE
+54 RIDAEVEGTE
-64 DFFVEYRALW
+64 DFVVEYRALR
-74 EMVRTARSNRIVLE
+74 EMVRTAKGSRIELK
-88 GRKVEYPVLEA
+88 GRKVEYPAQEA
-99 VPADAT
+99 VPADAI
-105 VAELPVEFAELLVS
+105 VAELPVEFAELLAS

-137 LSKDGTTVTD
+137 LSKDGITVTD

-156 SLTLKESITIPF
+156 SLALKESITIPF
-168 PLVLLAARLHDAG
+168 PSALLAARLHDAG
-181 TLATWTNGNS
+181 TLAAWTSGNS

-213 NWKQVISADNALDYS
+213 NWKQVIPADNALDYS
-228 ITFHESKQVIDF
+228 ITFHEPKQVIDF

-275 AIAGHAGV
+275 AIADHAGV
-283 RPRAVLALN
+283 RPRAVLVLN
-292 KHILVRMLALGYC
+292 KHILLRMLAQGYC

-314 IPVVAEGRY
+314 IPVVAEGGY

-333 VPRKYEKSTQPKQE
+333 IPGKYEKSIQPKQE

-373 LCCNVEELR
+373 LSSNVEELR
-382 RKLKHL
+382 SKLKHL
-388 LDESGLLIR
+388 LDESGILIR

-416 CRRLE
+416 RRRLE
-421 RIKMAMW
+421 RIKMAM
-428 QPAINQTGP
+428 
-437 YGDSHPPEGELSTF
+437 
-451 PHSRTGKRTGGYITS
+451 
-466 VLPSPCR
+466 
-473 RQGCTGG
+473 
-480 A
+480 

>member
-8 LNNALRILGKVVC
+8 LNDALRILGKMVC
-21 QTSPVEVF
+21 QTSPMEVF

-36 TPGKVLAMA
+36 TPGDVLAVV
-45 TDGVELVSL
+45 TDGVEQVSL
-54 RIDAETEGSE
+54 RIDAEVEGVV
-64 DFFVEYRALW
+64 DFLVEYRMLR
-74 EMVRTARSNRIVLE
+74 EIVRTARGGKIELE
-88 GRKVEYPVLEA
+88 GRKVQYPVQEA
-99 VPADAT
+99 VPVDAT
-105 VAELPVEFAELLVS
+105 VTELPVEFTDLLAS

-124 NRNEPRAVLRGVN
+124 NRNEPRAVLQGVN
-137 LSKDGTTVTD
+137 LSKDGITVTD

-156 SLTLKESITIPF
+156 SLALKESITIPF
-168 PLVLLAARLHDAG
+168 PSALLAARLHDAG
-181 TLATWTNGNS
+181 TLAAWTNGNS

-213 NWKQVISADNALDYS
+213 NWKQVIPADNALDYS
-228 ITFHESKQVIDF
+228 ITFHEPKQVIDF

-262 SVIPLDYPDMHLE
+262 SVIPLDYPNMHLE
-275 AIAGHAGV
+275 AIADHAGV
-283 RPRAVLALN
+283 RPRAVLVLN
-292 KHILVRMLALGYC
+292 KHILLRMLAQGYC

-314 IPVVAEGRY
+314 IPVVAEGGY

-333 VPRKYEKSTQPKQE
+333 IPGKYEKSIQPEQE

-373 LCCNVEELR
+373 LSSNVEELR
-382 RKLKHL
+382 SKLKHL
-388 LDESGLLIR
+388 LDESGILIR

-416 CRRLE
+416 RRRLE
-421 RIKMAMW
+421 RIKMAM
-428 QPAINQTGP
+428 
-437 YGDSHPPEGELSTF
+437 
-451 PHSRTGKRTGGYITS
+451 R
-466 VLPSPCR
+466 
-473 RQGCTGG
+473 
-480 A
+480 

>member
-8 LNNALRILGKVVC
+8 LNDALRILGKVVC

-45 TDGVELVSL
+45 TDGVEQVSL
-54 RIDAETEGSE
+54 RIDAETEGAE
-64 DFFVEYRALW
+64 EFFVEYRALR
-74 EMVRTARSNRIVLE
+74 EMVRTVKGSRIELK
-88 GRKVEYPVLEA
+88 GRKVEYPAPEA

-105 VAELPVEFAELLVS
+105 VVELPVEFAELLAS

-137 LSKDGTTVTD
+137 LSKDGITVTD

-156 SLTLKESITIPF
+156 SLALKESITIPF
-168 PLVLLAARLHDAG
+168 PSALLAARLHDAG
-181 TLATWTNGNS
+181 TLAAWTSGNS

-213 NWKQVISADNALDYS
+213 NWKQVIPADNALDYS
-228 ITFHESKQVIDF
+228 ITFHEPKQVIDF

-275 AIAGHAGV
+275 AIADHAGV
-283 RPRAVLALN
+283 QPRAVLALN
-292 KHILVRMLALGYC
+292 KHILLRMLAQGYC
-305 TFRANSDGL
+305 TIRANSGGL
-314 IPVVAEGRY
+314 IPVVAEGGY

-333 VPRKYEKSTQPKQE
+333 VPGKYEKSIQPKQE

-373 LCCNVEELR
+373 LSSNVEELR
-382 RKLKHL
+382 SKLKHL
-388 LDESGLLIR
+388 LDESGILIR

-416 CRRLE
+416 RRRLE
-421 RIKMAMW
+421 RIKMAM
-428 QPAINQTGP
+428 
-437 YGDSHPPEGELSTF
+437 
-451 PHSRTGKRTGGYITS
+451 
-466 VLPSPCR
+466 
-473 RQGCTGG
+473 
-480 A
+480 

>member
-1 MKIEKKV
+1 MRIEKKV
-8 LNNALRILGKVVC
+8 LNDALRILGKMVC
-21 QTSPVEVF
+21 QTSPAEVF

-36 TPGKVLAMA
+36 TPGDVLAMA
-45 TDGVELVSL
+45 TDGEEQVSL
-54 RIDAETEGSE
+54 RIDAEVEGTE
-64 DFFVEYRALW
+64 DFVVEYRALR
-74 EMVRTARSNRIVLE
+74 EMVRTAKGSRIELK
-88 GRKVEYPVLEA
+88 GRKVEYPALEA

-105 VAELPVEFAELLVS
+105 VVELPVEFAELLAS

-137 LSKDGTTVTD
+137 LSKDGITVTD

-156 SLTLKESITIPF
+156 SLASEESITIPF
-168 PLVLLAARLHDAG
+168 PLALLAARLHDVG
-181 TLATWTNGNS
+181 TLAAWTSGNS

-198 GDFIWCGK
+198 GDFTWSGK

-213 NWKQVISADNALDYS
+213 NWKQVIPADNALDYS
-228 ITFHESKQVIDF
+228 ITFHEPKQVIDF

-275 AIAGHAGV
+275 AIADHAGV
-283 RPRAVLALN
+283 RPRAVLVLN
-292 KHILVRMLALGYC
+292 KHILLRMLAQGYC
-305 TFRANSDGL
+305 TFRANSGGL
-314 IPVVAEGRY
+314 IPVVAEGGY

-333 VPRKYEKSTQPKQE
+333 IPGKYEKSIQPKQE

-373 LCCNVEELR
+373 LSSNVEELR
-382 RKLKHL
+382 SKLKHL
-388 LDESGLLIR
+388 LDESGILIR

-416 CRRLE
+416 RRRLE
-421 RIKMAMW
+421 RIKMAM
-428 QPAINQTGP
+428 
-437 YGDSHPPEGELSTF
+437 
-451 PHSRTGKRTGGYITS
+451 
-466 VLPSPCR
+466 
-473 RQGCTGG
+473 
-480 A
+480 